1 MEHSQASA
9 AATISEEEV
18 IRFLEQNPNFL
29 ERHPQLLD
37 TLEIPH
43 ASGNAVSLVEKQVSI
58 LRERNIDMRQRL
70 GVLTDNAR
78 RNDRLYEHTRKL
90 ALALLEANDLRS
102 LQRAYM
108 EAMAGDFKVE
118 YAAVI
123 MFGNE
128 DNSTEGCRVDSLER
142 ARNEVGALLR
152 SRKPLCGALRLD
164 ELNYL
169 FPGVKSIGSAAIM
182 PILSEYSELGLIA
195 VGSSDPHRYDSQMD
209 TLFLGHIADVMARL
223 IPRLQQERD

>member
-1 MEHSQASA
+1 MEHSEAPTLQ
-9 AATISEEEV
+9 TITEEDV
-18 IRFLEQNPNFL
+18 IQFLEKAPDFL
-29 ERHPQLLD
+29 ERNPQLLD

-70 GVLTDNAR
+70 GALTDNAR
-78 RNDRLYEHTRKL
+78 RNDRLYEQTR
-90 ALALLEANDLRS
+90 ALTLSLLEATDLS
-102 LQRAYM
+102 GLQQAYM
-108 EAMAGDFKVE
+108 EAMAKDYKVE

-123 MFGNE
+123 MFGDE
-128 DNSTEGCRVDSLER
+128 EHTSDACRIDALER

-169 FPGVKSIGSAAIM
+169 FPGVDSIGSAAIM
-182 PILSEYSELGLIA
+182 PILSEYNELGLIA
-195 VGSSDPHRYDSQMD
+195 VGSSDPHRYDSQMG
-209 TLFLGHIADVMARL
+209 TLFLAHIADVMARL
-223 IPRLQQERD
+223 IPRLQQERE